1 MKVANVVFK
10 DQNFI
15 CTPAKFVIIKENWV
29 EIYGTE
35 FELLTM
41 FNRDS
46 IFCVEYTEMTE
57 EEFIEKLNSNREE
70 NKHGE

>member
-15 CTPAKFVIIKENWV
+15 CTPAKFVTIKENWV

-35 FELLTM
+35 FELLTI

-46 IFCVEYTEMTE
+46 IFCVEYQEMTE
-57 EEFIEKLNSNREE
+57 EEFMKKLDSNEGEK
-70 NKHGE
+70 